1 MRRVVRWLLAPVVI
15 LGVLVVVGNAI
26 VRHVAESKIASALES
41 SFHLSAR
48 PSVKISGFPIITNIL
63 RGHLPRVSFS
73 ASSATFQGLTV
84 KDINVTLV
92 DVTATGGFLHG
103 GGLTIKVA
111 AGTVRARATGA
122 AVNAYLK
129 DHGQNATIAFH
140 EGGATVRAVRSF
152 LGRPRR
158 FLATGRLGA
167 RVPADLRRGGR
178 ARATARH
185 AISRRTEGDAAR
197 AAAAAPGRG
206 LVVRHQ
212 GGRRRGCAVRHPAR
226 PAARPV
232 ELAAGCG
239 ARWGFI
245 Q

>member
-140 EGGATVRAVRSF
+140 EGGATVRSVRSF
-152 LGRPRR
+152 LGRPREGSALVFR
-158 FLATGRLGA
+158 PTS
-167 RVPADLRRGGR
+167 VVVDGR
-178 ARATARH
+178 APPPGTRSLAEQKATLRVQLPPLPGGVSSYGIKAVDGGAALS
-185 AISRRTEGDAAR
+185 AILRDQLLDLSS
-197 AAAAAPGRG
+197 
-206 LVVRHQ
+206 
-212 GGRRRGCAVRHPAR
+212 
-226 PAARPV
+226 
-232 ELAAGCG
+232 
-239 ARWGFI
+239 
-245 Q
+245 

>member
-15 LGVLVVVGNAI
+15 LGVLFVVGNVIAT
-26 VRHVAESKIASALES
+26 RVAESKIASALES

-63 RGHLPRVSFS
+63 SGHVPRVSFS

-103 GGLTIKVA
+103 GGLTIKVG
-111 AGTVRARATGA
+111 AGTVRARATEA

-140 EGGATVRAVRSF
+140 DGGATVRAVRSF

-158 FLATGRLGA
+158 FVATGTVA
-167 RVPADLRRGGR
+167 REGSSLVFRPTSVAVDGR
-178 ARATARH
+178 APPPGTRSLAEQKATLRVQLPPLPGGVSAYGIAAVDGGVALS
-185 AISRRTEGDAAR
+185 AILRDQLLDLSS
-197 AAAAAPGRG
+197 
-206 LVVRHQ
+206 
-212 GGRRRGCAVRHPAR
+212 
-226 PAARPV
+226 
-232 ELAAGCG
+232 
-239 ARWGFI
+239 
-245 Q
+245 